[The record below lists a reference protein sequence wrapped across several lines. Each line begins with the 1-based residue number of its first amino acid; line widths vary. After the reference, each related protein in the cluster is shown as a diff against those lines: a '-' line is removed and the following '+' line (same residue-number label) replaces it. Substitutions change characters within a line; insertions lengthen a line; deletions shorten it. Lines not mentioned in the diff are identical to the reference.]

1 MYRILSLL
9 SFVWALALPTFAQSF
24 TGSIT
29 GTVHDSSGAVVP
41 QARVVI
47 VNTAVNTHTEV
58 RSDSSGNYSAISL
71 QPGGYS
77 LEVTVSGFKKYVR
90 TGITLDVQQQA
101 HIDVVLQVGDS
112 AQSIEIAAD
121 TSSIET
127 VSSAIGKVVD
137 NKAIV
142 NLPLNSRNVYNLIF
156 LTPGVAGSIGNNYDG
171 MTYAVNGARA
181 TMMDTLIDG
190 VSASFS
196 TVNGKSGVS
205 IFPSID
211 AIAEFKVMGA
221 NYPAEFGRS
230 QGSVLNVIFKSGTN
244 QLHGSAYEFLRN
256 SALDSNDFFANQKGI
271 ALGSFKRSQFGGTV
285 SGPVRRD
292 KTFFMA
298 SYEGLRARTY
308 DSTNPTMPTDL
319 QRQGDFSKTFAANG
333 QTIAVYDPFTTR
345 ASGSA
350 YIRDP
355 FPGNKIPSARFDPV
369 AVNVVKYYPVANIA
383 GNSVTNAN
391 NYYAA
396 GPLPGPDIG
405 QAGFPGG

>member
-1 MYRILSLL
+1 MYRILSLVSL
-9 SFVWALALPTFAQSF
+9 AWALALPTFAQSF

-58 RSDSSGNYSAISL
+58 RSDPSGNYSAISL

-112 AQSIEIAAD
+112 TQSIEISAD

-171 MTYAVNGARA
+171 MTYSVNGARA

-190 VSASFS
+190 VSAGFS

-319 QRQGDFSKTFAANG
+319 QRQGDFSKTLAANG
-333 QTIAVYDPFTTR
+333 QTIAVYDPFLSLIHT
-345 ASGSA
+345 S
-350 YIRDP
+350 D
-355 FPGNKIPSARFDPV
+355 
-369 AVNVVKYYPVANIA
+369 
-383 GNSVTNAN
+383 
-391 NYYAA
+391 AA
-396 GPLPGPDIG
+396 
-405 QAGFPGG
+405 